1 MEEHAYVL
9 DFLPSGRPDNRNARG
24 PVAYAVGEDDFVL
37 LELKPKPDA
46 SLLVGDRV
54 YVGRDNDKRDEIE
67 QVRGRIAFEDMT
79 HNAQN
84 ELPLVLEELVEDNE
98 ERFLAVYN
106 EGGAISTRMHVLE
119 LLPGLGKKLMKKVLE
134 ERREQEFESF
144 EDLDERVPSLHNP
157 QEVIAKRI
165 ETEIN
170 DPTEKYHLFARP
182 PEDSDRR

>member
-1 MEEHAYVL
+1 MEDYAYVL
-9 DFLPSGRPDNRNARG
+9 DFLPSGRPDERNDRG
-24 PVAYAVGEDDFVL
+24 PVAYVVGDEDFVL
-37 LELKPKPDA
+37 LEVKPRPE
-46 SLLVGDRV
+46 SSMLVGDRV
-54 YVGRDNDKRDEIE
+54 YVGRDQDERDEVE

-84 ELPLVLEELVEDNE
+84 ELPFVLEEIVEDNE

-119 LLPGLGKKLMKKVLE
+119 LLPGLGKKLMKQVLE
-134 ERREQEFESF
+134 ERGQEEFASF
-144 EDLDERVPSLHNP
+144 ADLDERVPSLHNP
-157 QEVIAKRI
+157 TKIIAKRI

-182 PEDSDRR
+182 PEDADRR

>member
-1 MEEHAYVL
+1 MEDYAHVL
-9 DFLPSGRPDNRNARG
+9 DFLPSGRPDDRNRRG
-24 PVAYAVGEDDFVL
+24 AVAYAVGKDDFVL
-37 LELKPKPDA
+37 LELKPRDDA

-54 YVGRDNDKRDEIE
+54 YVGRDDEERDEIE
-67 QVRGRIAFEDMT
+67 HVRGRIAFEDMT

-84 ELPLVLEELVEDNE
+84 ELPFVLEEIVEANE
-98 ERFLAVYN
+98 DRFLAVYN

-144 EDLDERVPSLHNP
+144 EDLDDRVPSLHNP
-157 QEVIAKRI
+157 QKVIAKRI

-182 PEDSDRR
+182 PEDADRR

>member
-1 MEEHAYVL
+1 MEEHAYIL
-9 DFLPSGRPDNRNARG
+9 DFLPSGRPDDRNRRG

-37 LELKPKPDA
+37 LELKPKADA

-54 YVGRDNDKRDEIE
+54 YVGRDEDEREEIE

-84 ELPLVLEELVEDNE
+84 ELPFVLEEIVEDNE

-144 EDLDERVPSLHNP
+144 DDLDERVPSLHNP
-157 QEVIAKRI
+157 TKIIAKRI

-182 PEDSDRR
+182 PEDSGRR